1 MIVREELGDASGY
14 EALAPT
20 STTGITA
27 ALLTPTS
34 GEYTGRNAT
43 AAIIAVESF
52 PIRMMINGTVAT
64 ADNGI
69 LLSPG
74 QTYTIVGGRNLK
86 NFQCMDTT
94 AGASSVKV
102 IVFH

>member
-14 EALAPT
+14 EALSPT

-34 GEYTGRNAT
+34 GQYIGHNAA
-43 AAIIAVESF
+43 AAIIAVEDY
-52 PIRMMINGTVAT
+52 PVRVMLNGTDAT

-69 LLSPG
+69 KLSPG
-74 QTYTIVGGRNLK
+74 QSMTIVGGRNLK
-86 NFQCMDTT
+86 NFECMDTA